1 MTTRDD
7 EIRQIVAE
15 LDVHVAKVEASI
27 AILKALVA
35 EDDGQAQGEE
45 DRSRG

>member
-35 EDDGQAQGEE
+35 EDDGQALGEE
-45 DRSRG
+45 DQSRG